1 MNAKSVISAADSI
14 RPNLVESYVKYRWL
28 SMAEKQIES
37 MMCMYGEREPQTGG
51 VLTAESQMLLGSEY
65 TDMYAYYVVAMI
77 DLANQNITMYNN
89 SVAMFE
95 TLYDS
100 WRKKWRRE
108 NQPKKNTHIKT
119 GGGDIT

>member
-1 MNAKSVISAADSI
+1 
-14 RPNLVESYVKYRWL
+14 
-28 SMAEKQIES
+28 
-37 MMCMYGEREPQTGG
+37 MYGEREPQTGG

-108 NQPKKNTHIKT
+108 NLPKKITHIKT

>member
-1 MNAKSVISAADSI
+1 MNAQSVISAADSI
-14 RPNLVESYVKYRWL
+14 RPNLVDADVKYRWL
-28 SMAEKQIES
+28 NMAEKQVES
-37 MMCMYGEREPQTGG
+37 VMCMYGEREAQSDA
-51 VLTAESQMLLGSEY
+51 VLSAESQMLLGSEY

-77 DLANQNITMYNN
+77 DLANQNISMYNN

-108 NQPKKNTHIKT
+108 NLPQKITHIKAS
-119 GGGDIT
+119 GGEIT